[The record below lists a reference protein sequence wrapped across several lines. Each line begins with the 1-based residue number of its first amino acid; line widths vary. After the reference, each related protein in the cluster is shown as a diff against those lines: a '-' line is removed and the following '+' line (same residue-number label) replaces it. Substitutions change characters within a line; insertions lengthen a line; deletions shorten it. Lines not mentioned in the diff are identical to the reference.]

1 MSKAIKELVE
11 RDLKKKYADLDSAM
25 VVSVHGLSGIDAN
38 KVRGRLRKKKIEVHV
53 VKNRAAKRV
62 LKGTP
67 LEPIGKALKGP
78 CAFVTGGPSPV
89 DTAKELLDIL
99 KDFPKFE
106 LRQGIVD
113 GDKEL
118 LTVEQISK
126 RRSKAE
132 IQGEVVMLFCSPARR
147 LAGCLNVGGKIAGC
161 IKAIADK
168 LEKGEKITKVA

>member
-1 MSKAIKELVE
+1 MSRAIKEMVE
-11 RDLKKKYADLDSAM
+11 KDLKKNYADLDSVM
-25 VVSVHGLSGIDAN
+25 VVSVHGLSGVDVN
-38 KVRGRLRKKKIEVHV
+38 TLRGKLRKKKIEVHV

-67 LEPIGKALKGP
+67 LEPIGKALTGP

-89 DTAKELLDIL
+89 DTAKELIELI
-99 KDFPKFE
+99 KDYPKFE
-106 LRQGIVD
+106 LRQGIVE
-113 GDKEL
+113 GEKEL

-147 LAGCLNVGGKIAGC
+147 IAGCLKIGGKIAGC

-168 LEKGEKITKVA
+168 LEKG